1 MNYQKPKLSEKSEV
15 SEGMQVFE
23 NSGSWQLMKDK
34 ASTNMLPASLQQ
46 KRVHGCDRS
55 LGISLSHFW
64 EFCSTETQVRMRNFH
79 VPAIRILP
87 HTAYTQHNN
96 E

>member
-1 MNYQKPKLSEKSEV
+1 MNYQKTKLSEKSEV
-15 SEGMQVFE
+15 SGRMQVFE

-34 ASTNMLPASLQQ
+34 AATNMLPASLHQ
-46 KRVHGCDRS
+46 KRLHGCDRS
-55 LGISLSHFW
+55 LGLTLSHFW
-64 EFCSTETQVRMRNFH
+64 EICSTERQVRMRNFH

-87 HTAYTQHNN
+87 HTTYTQHNN